1 MSRMMILLAA
11 WLGFA
16 HADPE
21 PGWKFQVIRTAH
33 FEIIYETKQL
43 PLAKQYAAAAERA
56 YDLLIPIFK
65 EAPYKTIVVLTDETD
80 LSNGMA
86 TFLPYPSIYVYP
98 VLPSVLDSNDDYGD
112 WPLEML
118 VHEYTHILNMY
129 SSHGLYTPL
138 RWLFGTVVRPNAIL
152 PKWYLEGLAV
162 ETESR
167 LTDHGRLRSVETSAG
182 GRAWHLGGKAAQTGI
197 ADINEQEIPTWP
209 YGSRPYLFG
218 AWWWNEVIKQKGVPV
233 IETWNQNFSRRLP
246 FLLNGPM
253 REQTGKSASEIWE
266 SAKNTVIQQATKELA
281 TIEASHPHASTPV
294 LSEPGEQFVFALSP
308 SGEKLIYWIT
318 RPKAHGS
325 QAWLKTRTEA
335 GQAFPSIEGQ
345 RLFKTNGTTRVTW
358 LNERK
363 IVYDQVDKSRPNVDY
378 RDLYLYDFDSGETTR
393 LTRYLRAQE
402 PASSPKGDRVV
413 FLQNEGGRNR
423 LMMIDM
429 NSKQKRILIKGSYA
443 LRISG
448 PEFLDDTKV
457 IFSLRKR
464 SGEETLQTYDLKTGK
479 IAVYNQDLKS
489 AQNARRTSLG
499 LIATDAKTRVRNAY
513 LVGVGAHPS
522 QAISNTRTDIET
534 VDFDRQRN
542 ELLFS
547 ELTSEGRRL
556 MSTPFERRRPAVV
569 QTAQMEP
576 PPVAATGSPANSR
589 VKMQSESYIP
599 LYYLWPRYWIPMLY
613 PIENGLL
620 VQGISSVNDPV
631 GRNQYSIFGSYD
643 TVTQKPSY
651 GIDYANRSFPSEI
664 GLGYSKTVRYL
675 TANELTLENQAA
687 DATLTN
693 RWPFNNRYT
702 TWSLGGLSI
711 DTAGAYDD
719 YRRQGPTV
727 GFKYSRLQ
735 SPSWFGFHFEVH
747 HEEFL
752 KTGEN
757 LAYGRSRVN
766 MAESISLGHGRRIFL
781 QTRAAVAP
789 RLPMGNTS
797 YPTGTVGRGI
807 GTILDLGE
815 TTVGGNYLVS
825 LSNSDNLM
833 RGYPSGTFVGR
844 KLINSNL
851 EFSFPLAD
859 TLGGVGTLPMYF
871 NDLEMA
877 LFADA
882 VAVDGAA
889 YDIDIESYRRTHLR
903 QIFTGSG
910 AELRFN
916 TTASYHLP
924 LTLIVGAYYGFDAKY
939 GGGFSTFLGIGMG
952 SLGGLQ

>member
-1 MSRMMILLAA
+1 MSRIFVLWLTLLSV
-11 WLGFA
+11 A

-21 PGWKFQVIRTAH
+21 SSWKFQVLRTEH
-33 FEIIYETKQL
+33 FEIIYDVRQ
-43 PLAKQYAAAAERA
+43 PVLAKQYAVAAERA
-56 YDLLIPIFK
+56 YELLFPIFK

-80 LSNGMA
+80 LSNGLA

-129 SSHGLYTPL
+129 SSHGIYTPL
-138 RWLFGTVVRPNAIL
+138 RWLFGSVVRPNAIL

-162 ETESR
+162 TTESR
-167 LTDHGRLRSVETSAG
+167 FTDHGRLRSVGTSADA
-182 GRAWHLGGKAAQTGI
+182 RAWHLGGKVEKAGI
-197 ADINEQEIPTWP
+197 ADINEQDIPSWP

-218 AWWWNEVIKQKGVPV
+218 GWWWNEVIKSKGYPV
-233 IETWNQNFSRRLP
+233 METWNQNFSRRLP

-253 REQTGKSASEIWE
+253 REQMGKSASEIWQ
-266 SAKNTVIQQATKELA
+266 SARTVVSEQAARELA
-281 TIEASHPHASTPV
+281 SIDASNPHVSTPV
-294 LSEPGEQFVFALSP
+294 LANSGEQFVFGLSP
-308 SGEKLIYWIT
+308 SGQKLIYWIS

-325 QAWLKTRTEA
+325 QAWLKTRAEA
-335 GQAFPSIEGQ
+335 GQAFSAIKEQ
-345 RLFKTNGTTRVTW
+345 KLFKTTGTTKVTW
-358 LNERK
+358 LSESK
-363 IVYDQVDKSRPNVDY
+363 IVFDQVDKNRPNVEF
-378 RDLYLYDFDSGETTR
+378 RDLYLYDFDSGDTTR
-393 LTRYLRAQE
+393 LTKYARAQG

-413 FLQNEGGRNR
+413 YVQNEGGRNH
-423 LMMIDM
+423 LMMIDVA
-429 NSKQKRILIKGSYA
+429 SKQKRLLIKGSYV

-448 PEFLDDTKV
+448 PEFIDDSKV

-464 SGEETLQTYDLKTGK
+464 SGEETLQTYDLKAHK
-479 IAVYNQDLKS
+479 IAAFNQDLKS
-489 AQNARRTSLG
+489 AQNIRRTSLG
-499 LIATDAKTRVRNAY
+499 LIATDARTRVRNAY
-513 LVGVGAHPS
+513 LVGVGANPS

-534 VDFDRQRN
+534 IDFDRQRN

-547 ELTSEGRRL
+547 ELTPEGRRL
-556 MSTPFERRRPAVV
+556 MSTPFERRKPAMVE
-569 QTAQMEP
+569 TAKIEP
-576 PPVAATGSPANSR
+576 APTPSASKI
-589 VKMQSESYIP
+589 KMQNESYVPI
-599 LYYLWPRYWIPMLY
+599 YYLWPRYWIPMVY
-613 PIENGLL
+613 PTENGVL
-620 VQGISSVNDPV
+620 VQGTSAVNDPV

-675 TANELTLENQAA
+675 TADELTLENQAA
-687 DATLTN
+687 AVTITN
-693 RWPFNNRYT
+693 RWPFNSRYA
-702 TWSLGGLSI
+702 TWSFGGLSI

-719 YRRQGPTV
+719 YVRQGPTF
-727 GFKYSRLQ
+727 GFKYSKLQ
-735 SPSWFGFHFEVH
+735 SSSWFGFHLEGH
-747 HEEFL
+747 HEEFIVS
-752 KTGEN
+752 GEN
-757 LAYGRSRVN
+757 LAYGRSRAN
-766 MAESISLGHGRRIFL
+766 MAESISLGRGHRIFL

-789 RLPMGNTS
+789 KLPLGNQDL
-797 YPTGTVGRGI
+797 PAGTVGRAI

-851 EFSFPLAD
+851 EYSFPLAD
-859 TLGGVGTLPMYF
+859 TIGGTGTFPMYF

-877 LFADA
+877 FFGDA

-889 YDIDIESYRRTHLR
+889 YDVDIENWRRAHLR
-903 QIFTGSG
+903 QIFTGAG
-910 AELRFN
+910 TELRFN
-916 TTASYHLP
+916 TTAAYHLP
-924 LTLIVGAYYGFDAKY
+924 VTLIVGAYYGFQTQY

-952 SLGGLQ
+952 SLGGLQDKTP